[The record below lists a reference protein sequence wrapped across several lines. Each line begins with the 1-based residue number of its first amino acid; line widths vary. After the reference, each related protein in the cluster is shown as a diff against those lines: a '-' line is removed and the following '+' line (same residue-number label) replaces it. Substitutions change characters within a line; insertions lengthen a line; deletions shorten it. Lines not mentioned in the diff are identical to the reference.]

1 MLDNL
6 RVFITAAE
14 QRSLTRTAAH
24 LAMTVATVSRR
35 VSELEQQLQ
44 CELFH
49 RSNKGLM
56 LTPAGQSYYDETAD
70 FIHELDLRL
79 CNLDQ
84 SLNSLQG
91 ELRIMAPTNIGSGP
105 LDPFWRSFTERY
117 PQISLQVKLGDP
129 DDDVIASQVDIAI
142 RSGPQQN
149 SSLIQRRVGTIE
161 PVLVA
166 GKDSCYPS
174 PSHLG
179 ELELCPSVAV
189 HMFSD
194 WHLYNGQQQT
204 RVNKKHNH
212 VSNDMNFALN
222 LVRAG
227 AGIALLPRSMV
238 QSELDC
244 GELIPI
250 LPEWTGAAREISLL
264 WPQKRTLSVRA
275 RLFRDELI
283 DFLQQQNWIN
293 MQKSLDASSHPAAP
307 LFTQK
312 RSNDL

>member
-6 RVFITAAE
+6 RVFVTAAE
-14 QRSLTRTAAH
+14 QRSLTRAAAQ

-49 RSNKGLM
+49 RSNKGLI

-84 SLNSLQG
+84 SLNSLHG

-105 LDPFWRSFTERY
+105 LDRFWRSFAERY

-129 DDDVIASQVDIAI
+129 DDDVMASQVDIAI

-149 SSLIQRRVGTIE
+149 SSLIQRRLGTIE

-166 GKDSCYPS
+166 GCELGYPI
-174 PSHLG
+174 PRNLG
-179 ELELCPSVAV
+179 ELNQRPSVAV
-189 HMFSD
+189 YMFSD
-194 WHLYNGQQQT
+194 WHLHNGQQQI

-212 VSNDMNFALN
+212 LSNDMNFALN

-238 QSELDC
+238 QSALDS
-244 GELIPI
+244 GELIQV
-250 LPEWTGAAREISLL
+250 LPEWKGTAREISLL

-275 RLFRDELI
+275 RLFRDELMH
-283 DFLQQQNWIN
+283 FLQQQNWIN
-293 MQKSLDASSHPAAP
+293 MQKSPGEPSHSAAP

-312 RSNDL
+312 PE